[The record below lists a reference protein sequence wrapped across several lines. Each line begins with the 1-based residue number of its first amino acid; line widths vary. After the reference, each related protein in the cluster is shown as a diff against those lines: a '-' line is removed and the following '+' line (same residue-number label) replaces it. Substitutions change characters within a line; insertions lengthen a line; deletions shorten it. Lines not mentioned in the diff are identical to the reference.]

1 MAIEKYDF
9 NYNVSLKTMNCI
21 SGIDFTY
28 HVSNHDYP
36 VAHIHTDYFEFTI
49 VTKGVINN
57 ISNGTNKTIEEGTL
71 FITSSNV
78 EHHFIQK
85 SEELWFI
92 NIICRNKVLDEI
104 NDFFGRD
111 VEELLKSQKVF
122 KLPKDLIYQIEA
134 NINFANSLKEEEW
147 EKCNSVLKSS
157 IITIINQIYLD
168 YLKTNYTG
176 EKWEIQLNTLTQNAE
191 FYTYNVNQL
200 GEILGYSRTQLYRLF
215 MNKYQMTPY
224 DYLKDLKMKYAV
236 TLLSHTDYSISEI
249 AKMVGYSD
257 LNQFTKN
264 FKEKYNKQPIDF
276 RKKNED

>member
-1 MAIEKYDF
+1 MVIEKYDF

-21 SGIDFTY
+21 GAIDFTY

-36 VAHIHTDYFEFTI
+36 VSHIHTDYFEFTI
-49 VTKGVINN
+49 VTKGTIEN
-57 ISNGTNKTIEEGTL
+57 ISRDTTKTIEEGTL

-104 NDFFGRD
+104 KSFFGRD
-111 VEELLKSQKVF
+111 LEELLTSRKVF
-122 KLPKDLIYQIEA
+122 KLPNDLIYQIES
-134 NINFANSLKEEEW
+134 IIDFVNSLKEEEW
-147 EKCNSVLKSS
+147 EKCNSVLKSCIVS
-157 IITIINQIYLD
+157 IINHIYLD
-168 YLKTNYTG
+168 NLKTNYSG
-176 EKWEIQLNTLTQNAE
+176 EKWEITMNTLKQNAE

-200 GEILGYSRTQLYRLF
+200 GEILGYSRTQLYRIF

-236 TLLSHTDYSISEI
+236 TLLSHTDHSISEI
-249 AKMVGYSD
+249 AKMVGYSN
-257 LNQFTKN
+257 LNQFNKN
-264 FKEKYNKQPIDF
+264 FKEKYNKFPIDF
-276 RKKNED
+276 RKKS